1 VQFPPKTFTNTG
13 EKTMKAHSLIDF
25 TGNPPIIA
33 LLTEGNALFFL
44 QIFFGEC
51 IAKISTRG

>member
-1 VQFPPKTFTNTG
+1 
-13 EKTMKAHSLIDF
+13 MKAHSLIDF